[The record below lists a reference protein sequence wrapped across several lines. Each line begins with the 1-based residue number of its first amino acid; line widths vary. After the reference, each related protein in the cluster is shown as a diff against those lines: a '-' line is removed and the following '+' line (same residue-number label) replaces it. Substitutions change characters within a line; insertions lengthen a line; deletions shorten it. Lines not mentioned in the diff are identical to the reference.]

1 MTVVK
6 EAGMA
11 VFGERWATDAG
22 YASLIF
28 DYRGFG
34 ASDGLP
40 RNLLVLEKELQDF
53 RSVIEW
59 ARARPEVFRTDKIV
73 VMGSA
78 LAGLLVADLVVHDP
92 ELAGGMSHC
101 PVLDGNAI
109 NCQVYKSGLIILRRV
124 RDVDVWFTSTSIV
137 VLGGSRLS
145 AW

>member
-59 ARARPEVFRTDKIV
+59 ARARPEVF
-73 VMGSA
+73 
-78 LAGLLVADLVVHDP
+78 LL
-92 ELAGGMSHC
+92 
-101 PVLDGNAI
+101 
-109 NCQVYKSGLIILRRV
+109 
-124 RDVDVWFTSTSIV
+124 
-137 VLGGSRLS
+137 
-145 AW
+145 